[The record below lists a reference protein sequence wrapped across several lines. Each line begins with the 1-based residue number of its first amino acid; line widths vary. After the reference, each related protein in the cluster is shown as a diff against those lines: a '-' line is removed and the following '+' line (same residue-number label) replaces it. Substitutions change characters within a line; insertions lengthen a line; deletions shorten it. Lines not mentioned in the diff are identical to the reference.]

1 MPVQEKSDSLPSLPC
16 AGMQP
21 QQGGMMMGQQP
32 MGGGMMQQRMG
43 GGQPQ
48 QQDSSA
54 LTMHPQA
61 QLEAVETVAGPVE
74 KGIRFSTW
82 SRMTGR

>member
-1 MPVQEKSDSLPSLPC
+1 MPAGEQPAGTSRHRLDCESGVFGELKSPDASRSISLTS
-16 AGMQP
+16 A
-21 QQGGMMMGQQP
+21 
-32 MGGGMMQQRMG
+32 
-43 GGQPQ
+43 GQPQ
-48 QQDSSA
+48 QQDSLA

-74 KGIRFSTW
+74 KGIKFSTW

>member
-1 MPVQEKSDSLPSLPC
+1 MPAGEQPAGTSRHRLDCEFGVFGELKSSDSSRSVSLTS
-16 AGMQP
+16 A
-21 QQGGMMMGQQP
+21 
-32 MGGGMMQQRMG
+32 
-43 GGQPQ
+43 GQPQ

>member
-1 MPVQEKSDSLPSLPC
+1 
-16 AGMQP
+16 
-21 QQGGMMMGQQP
+21 
-32 MGGGMMQQRMG
+32 
-43 GGQPQ
+43 
-48 QQDSSA
+48 
-54 LTMHPQA
+54 MHPQA